1 MCVDDAEDM
10 IMLRV
15 FDFVHSDLN
24 LFIKLDDN
32 EKETLYMSAAI
43 MSPWLIFRNV
53 SFSFSIAYYSCL
65 VDCFFFEFFDSLQ
78 NHCIILAIDMFI
90 DEANKILQIRKAKIF
105 KTKRE
110 IHDEE
115 LIDEDEMK
123 RSKTRWE
130 EFSCV
135 NSLSTIACSDSISRC
150 QCNRELSDSIS
161 RCQCNRNRCQCNRS
175 MMLM

>member
-1 MCVDDAEDM
+1 
-10 IMLRV
+10 
-15 FDFVHSDLN
+15 
-24 LFIKLDDN
+24 
-32 EKETLYMSAAI
+32 
-43 MSPWLIFRNV
+43 
-53 SFSFSIAYYSCL
+53 
-65 VDCFFFEFFDSLQ
+65 
-78 NHCIILAIDMFI
+78 MFI